1 MIIKIKTFSPS
12 NVCNLIIDGDKNLIE
27 YNGMELKKNVENEIN
42 KFIDI
47 FSSWDGD
54 YLNPL
59 IFDQENFSVTVFDG
73 TKSKTISG
81 CGNYPKNYDE
91 FKKLIEDIKKCF

>member
-12 NVCNLIIDGDKNLIE
+12 NVCNLSIDGDKNLIE

-47 FSSWDGD
+47 FSSWDED
-54 YLNPL
+54 YSVSL
-59 IFDQENFSVTVFDG
+59 IFDQENFSVMVCDDI
-73 TKSKTISG
+73 KSKTIS
-81 CGNYPKNYDE
+81 E
-91 FKKLIEDIKKCF
+91 